1 MLFSLYLCSVFT
13 SADTIPVTLSA
24 GLEKCLKVLNKIQ
37 QQYGKVPN
45 ECGCFEIASPIG
57 SYLVTQF
64 SLNFFMYFPLSLL
77 TSDTIPVTLSAGLEN
92 VSKFL
97 YTVPTV
103 SSSFG
108 VVQKRQIVQISAIYT
123 VSIACD
129 SDNMR
134 PRYHWRIFG
143 KLFLLLQN
151 LVLENLKFF

>member
-1 MLFSLYLCSVFT
+1 MVKHLILPLIAIHIFNLTVCNCLLNRDTIAFHEETLNCCINVVFSPSLLT
-13 SADTIPVTLSA
+13 SADTV
-24 GLEKCLKVLNKIQ
+24 
-37 QQYGKVPN
+37 
-45 ECGCFEIASPIG
+45 
-57 SYLVTQF
+57 
-64 SLNFFMYFPLSLL
+64 
-77 TSDTIPVTLSAGLEN
+77 PVTLSAGLEN